1 MKKVDHNIKSIIS
14 LVGNTDR
21 LIPHAKTHKSKD
33 TLKKVDKELPN
44 IKHLLKWLEILAECE
59 PDLLILAYPITSKIK
74 SERLSKIVKKFPKTK
89 FSTIIS
95 TKYHYDL
102 IKDINNLDGFY
113 IDLDTGMNRTGVLRE
128 NVDELLDY
136 IRMSKNKNLKGI
148 HAYDGQTYGI
158 VSVEERTL
166 DTKKLCLISEM

>member
-1 MKKVDHNIKSIIS
+1 MFTNYKINNPELIETPEHLIFEEKVDHNIKSIIS

-33 TLKKVDKELPN
+33 TLKKLIN
-44 IKHLLKWLEILAECE
+44 QGITKHKTSTLNELEILAECE
-59 PDLLILAYPITSKIK
+59 PDSLILAYPITSKIK

-128 NVDELLDY
+128 NVDELLDIY
-136 IRMSKNKNLKGI
+136 LQNLN
-148 HAYDGQTYGI
+148 
-158 VSVEERTL
+158 
-166 DTKKLCLISEM
+166 